1 MAKTTKIALMFG
13 ASEGDFAE
21 TFAWAQAELAE
32 AGLRRIRTSRIC
44 RGPAVD
50 CVPGTPDFG
59 DMALTGE
66 WPGDSTELL
75 ELCQSL
81 ERRAGRPPTHSSRE
95 SRVLDIDLIL
105 FGNRICDDP
114 RLTLPHPRAQ
124 QREFVLKPLSE
135 IAPELRF
142 PDSGRTVA
150 ECLQNL
156 SKEN

>member
-1 MAKTTKIALMFG
+1 MAKSVKIALMFG
-13 ASEGDFAE
+13 ASEGDFDR
-21 TFAWAQAELAE
+21 TFREAREALVR
-32 AGLRRIRTSRIC
+32 AGLAAVRTSSIY

-66 WPGDSTELL
+66 WPGSEEELL
-75 ELCQSL
+75 TLCQEL
-81 ERRAGRPPTHSSRE
+81 ERRAGRPAVHSSRE

-105 FGNRICDDP
+105 FGDRVRHDP

-124 QREFVLKPLSE
+124 QREFVLKPLAQ

>member
-1 MAKTTKIALMFG
+1 MLAKNPTMKRIVSSALAVTMAVSMVSTTALATEG
-13 ASEGDFAE
+13 SEE
-21 TFAWAQAELAE
+21 
-32 AGLRRIRTSRIC
+32 
-44 RGPAVD
+44 
-50 CVPGTPDFG
+50 
-59 DMALTGE
+59 
-66 WPGDSTELL
+66 ELL
-75 ELCQSL
+75 TLCQEL
-81 ERRAGRPPTHSSRE
+81 ERRAGRPAVHSSRE

-105 FGNRICDDP
+105 FGDRVRHDP

-124 QREFVLKPLSE
+124 QREFVLKPLAQ